1 MYLSYIGVRVRDLA
15 RSVRFYRDLLG
26 LTVAASSDWETAPPA
41 EARSVLLRDPVSGQR
56 LELNYYPPGDPH
68 AVDYDPG
75 EELDH
80 VGVRVDD
87 LDAFLA
93 RLRPLGI
100 EPEPMKHYEGPI
112 LETPTLRLA
121 YVRDPDGIQLELFE
135 VRGPDPPAFDPE
147 RY

>member
-1 MYLSYIGVRVRDLA
+1 MYLSYFGVRVRDLP

-26 LTVAASSDWETAPPA
+26 LEVASGADWETAPPG
-41 EARSVLLRDPVSGQR
+41 EARSVLLKDPVSAQR

-68 AVDYDPG
+68 AVAYEAG

-93 RLRPLGI
+93 RLSKLGI
-100 EPEPMKHYEGPI
+100 SPEPMKHYEGPV
-112 LETPTLRLA
+112 LETPALRIA

-135 VRGPDPPAFDPE
+135 VKGPDPPPYDPD